1 MDREIP
7 KDERDRA
14 KRKTIIKW
22 SCIAGSIILV
32 IVILLSLIRKGVNES
47 EIVIA
52 TADKGTIETS
62 VSASG
67 KVVPAF
73 EEIINSPISTRI
85 VEIFAKE
92 GDSVVE
98 GTPLLRL
105 DLQSTESQINQ
116 LRDQRRMKQLDLEQL
131 KLNNHTALSNMEMQ
145 IKVKEMDV
153 NRKRVEVANERRL
166 DSLGSGTGDRVREAE
181 LAYNTGLLEL
191 QQFRQQYANEKQV
204 KDAALQMKKL
214 ELDIFDKDFAEKL
227 RTLEDARIRSPRA
240 ATLTYIN
247 NQIGQQIGS
256 GEKVAVISDLSH
268 FKVDADISDSYGD
281 KVSVGSR
288 AVVKIGRARLE
299 GTVSNVTPLSK
310 NGVISFTVKLAE
322 DDNNRLRSGLKTDVY
337 VMSEI
342 KDETVRIPTGAYFK
356 GPGTYQMFVM
366 TGDDE
371 LEKRDVRL
379 GDSNYE
385 FVEVVSGLQPGDR
398 VVTSDMSAF
407 ENNNKLKINHDKKNK

>member
-7 KDERDRA
+7 REERLRA
-14 KRKTIIKW
+14 KRKQIIKW
-22 SCIAGSIILV
+22 SSIAGCIILV
-32 IVILLSLIRKGVNES
+32 IAIAISLVRRSINES
-47 EIVIA
+47 ELTIG

-73 EEIINSPISTRI
+73 EEIINSPISTKI
-85 VEIFAKE
+85 MEVYAKE
-92 GDSVVE
+92 GDSLHE

-105 DLQSTESQINQ
+105 DLQSTENEINQ

-131 KLNNHTALSNMEMQ
+131 RLNNHTALSNMEMQ

-181 LAYNTGLLEL
+181 LAYNTGVLEL
-191 QQFRQQYANEKQV
+191 QQLRQQYSNEKQV
-204 KDAALQMKKL
+204 KDAAVKMKVL
-214 ELDIFDKDFAEKL
+214 ELDIFDKDFAEKM

-240 ATLTYIN
+240 ATLTFIN

-268 FKVDADISDSYGD
+268 FKVDAEIGDSYGD
-281 KVSVGSR
+281 KVMVGSR
-288 AVVKIGRARLE
+288 AVVKIGKTRLY
-299 GTVSNVTPLSK
+299 GSVSNVTPLSK
-310 NGVISFTVKLAE
+310 NGVISFTVMLDE
-322 DDNNRLRSGLKTDVY
+322 DDNSRLRSGLKTDVY
-337 VMSEI
+337 VMNDI
-342 KDETVRIPTGAYFK
+342 KDEAVRIPTGAYFK
-356 GPGTYQMFVM
+356 GPGQYEMFVL
-366 TGDDE
+366 TSDDE
-371 LEKRDVRL
+371 MEKRLLKL

-385 FVEVVSGLQPGDR
+385 YVEVVSGLKPGDR
-398 VVTSDMSAF
+398 VVISDMSNY
-407 ENNNKLKINHDKKNK
+407 ENTNRLKINHNKK

>member
-7 KDERDRA
+7 KDERIRA
-14 KRKTIIKW
+14 KRKQIIKW
-22 SCIAGSIILV
+22 CSITGGIILV
-32 IVILLSLIRKGVNES
+32 IAIAISLVRRSINES
-47 EIVIA
+47 EVTIA

-85 VEIFAKE
+85 MEIYAKE

-98 GTPLLRL
+98 GTPLLQL

-181 LAYNTGLLEL
+181 LAYNTGVLEL
-191 QQFRQQYANEKQV
+191 QQLRQQYVNEKQV
-204 KDAALQMKKL
+204 KDAALKVKAL
-214 ELDIFDKDFAEKL
+214 ELDIFDKDFAEKM
-227 RTLEDARIRSPRA
+227 RTLEDARIRAPRA

-247 NQIGQQIGS
+247 NQIGQQIGT

-268 FKVDADISDSYGD
+268 FKVDAEIGDSYGD
-281 KVSVGSR
+281 KVSVGSK
-288 AVVKIGRARLE
+288 AVVKIGKTRLT
-299 GTVSNVTPLSK
+299 GSVSNVTPLSK
-310 NGVISFTVKLAE
+310 NGVISFTVMLDE
-322 DDNNRLRSGLKTDVY
+322 DDNSRLRSGLKTDVY
-337 VMSEI
+337 VMSDI

-356 GPGTYQMFVM
+356 GPGQYELFVLS
-366 TGDDE
+366 GDDE
-371 LEKRDVRL
+371 LEKRSLRL

-385 FVEVVSGLQPGDR
+385 YVEVVSGLKPGDR
-398 VVTSDMSAF
+398 VVISDMSDF
-407 ENNNKLKINHDKKNK
+407 ENTNRLKLNHNKK

>member
-7 KDERDRA
+7 KDERIRA
-14 KRKTIIKW
+14 KRKQIIKW
-22 SCIAGSIILV
+22 CSITGGIILV
-32 IVILLSLIRKGVNES
+32 TAIAISLVRRSINES
-47 EIVIA
+47 EVTIA

-85 VEIFAKE
+85 MEIYAKE

-98 GTPLLRL
+98 GTPLLQL

-153 NRKRVEVANERRL
+153 NRKKVEVANERRL

-181 LAYNTGLLEL
+181 LAYNTGVLEL
-191 QQFRQQYANEKQV
+191 QQLRQQYVNEKQV
-204 KDAALQMKKL
+204 KDAALKVKAL
-214 ELDIFDKDFAEKL
+214 ELDIFDKDFAEKM
-227 RTLEDARIRSPRA
+227 RTLEDARIRAPRA

-247 NQIGQQIGS
+247 NQIGQQIGT

-268 FKVDADISDSYGD
+268 FKVDAEIGDSYGD
-281 KVSVGSR
+281 KVSVGSK
-288 AVVKIGRARLE
+288 AVVKIGKTRLT
-299 GTVSNVTPLSK
+299 GSVSNVTPLSK
-310 NGVISFTVKLAE
+310 NGVISFTVMLDE
-322 DDNNRLRSGLKTDVY
+322 DDNSRLRSGLKTDVY
-337 VMSEI
+337 VMSDI

-356 GPGTYQMFVM
+356 GPGQYELFVLS
-366 TGDDE
+366 GDDE
-371 LEKRDVRL
+371 LEKRSLRL

-385 FVEVVSGLQPGDR
+385 YVEVVSGLKPGDR
-398 VVTSDMSAF
+398 VVISDMSDF
-407 ENNNKLKINHDKKNK
+407 ENTNRLKLNHNKK

>member
-7 KDERDRA
+7 KDERIRA
-14 KRKTIIKW
+14 KRKQIIKW
-22 SCIAGSIILV
+22 CSITGGIILV
-32 IVILLSLIRKGVNES
+32 TAIAISLVRRSINES
-47 EIVIA
+47 EVTIA

-85 VEIFAKE
+85 MEIYAKE

-98 GTPLLRL
+98 GTPLLQL

-153 NRKRVEVANERRL
+153 NRKKVEVANERRL

-181 LAYNTGLLEL
+181 LAYNTGVLEL
-191 QQFRQQYANEKQV
+191 QQLRQQYVNEKQV
-204 KDAALQMKKL
+204 KDAALKVKAL
-214 ELDIFDKDFAEKL
+214 ELDIFDKDFAEKM
-227 RTLEDARIRSPRA
+227 RTLEDARIRAPRA

-247 NQIGQQIGS
+247 NQIGQQIGT

-268 FKVDADISDSYGD
+268 FKVDAEIGDSYGD
-281 KVSVGSR
+281 KVSVGSK
-288 AVVKIGRARLE
+288 AVVKIGKTRLT
-299 GTVSNVTPLSK
+299 GSVSNVTPLSK
-310 NGVISFTVKLAE
+310 NGVISFTVMLDE
-322 DDNNRLRSGLKTDVY
+322 DDNSRLRSGLKTDVY
-337 VMSEI
+337 VMSDI

-356 GPGTYQMFVM
+356 GPGQYELFVLS
-366 TGDDE
+366 GDDE
-371 LEKRDVRL
+371 LEKRSLRL

-385 FVEVVSGLQPGDR
+385 
-398 VVTSDMSAF
+398 
-407 ENNNKLKINHDKKNK
+407 